1 MEKRVWCGMRIDL
14 AWPLQLFRFAV
25 ISCWPRGK
33 NGGKLLLNVSSL
45 SNLLSPLFLSMLRAQ
60 ISFLEAD
67 LGKYFQYFF
76 PRSEIS
82 FSNLSRSNSMLTNF
96 TRSHGWILNHS
107 FFLLPFNLN
116 HKLGWEKRL
125 EERIRSM
132 EIFFFVDPFC
142 NKLESC
148 LKNYFPYLCLI
159 SARSF

>member
-107 FFLLPFNLN
+107 FFSPPFQF
-116 HKLGWEKRL
+116 KSQTRLGETFGRKDPIDGNFYSS
-125 EERIRSM
+125 IRFATSWKA
-132 EIFFFVDPFC
+132 V
-142 NKLESC
+142 
-148 LKNYFPYLCLI
+148 
-159 SARSF
+159 